1 MTNSI
6 LKPQNRLNIET
17 RQQQHCLSVLV
28 ELTNRSIPKMEKNL
42 LQLKQIANDHFD
54 VIIRM
59 EAEEHIKNQIKL
71 LEIAYELLARISNS
85 LEKSKQH
92 ENISQKQIQQY
103 SDERDL
109 LVHMDFEVTK
119 KYFSF
124 IHDHFQPHI
133 IPLNKMV
140 A

>member
-42 LQLKQIANDHFD
+42 FQLKQIAKDHFD

-59 EAEEHIKNQIKL
+59 EAEEHVKKQTKL
-71 LEIAYELLARISNS
+71 LSIAYELLARISDS
-85 LEKSKQH
+85 LEKSKNY
-92 ENISQKQIQQY
+92 ENISQELIQQY

-109 LVHMDFEVTK
+109 LVFMDFEVSK

-124 IHDHFQPHI
+124 IHDYFQPHI
-133 IPLNKMV
+133 ISLNSMV